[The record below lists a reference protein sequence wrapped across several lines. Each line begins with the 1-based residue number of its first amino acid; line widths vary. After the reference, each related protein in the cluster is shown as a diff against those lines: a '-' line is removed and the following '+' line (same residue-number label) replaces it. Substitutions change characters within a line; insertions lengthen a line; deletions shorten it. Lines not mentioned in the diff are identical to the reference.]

1 MVEQALAAQAAERGL
16 CALDPPGLEERID
29 RVLEELQRQA
39 EPEDEEELG
48 YARDR
53 LVLLCRAGPWVLEL
67 AVMVA
72 GLVYYVALVLVRWF
86 VTPAEPSPPP
96 LRAVRRHLR

>member
-1 MVEQALAAQAAERGL
+1 MPAPSSVNTAPMKFRTS
-16 CALDPPGLEERID
+16 CS
-29 RVLEELQRQA
+29 LQIIS
-39 EPEDEEELG
+39 P
-48 YARDR
+48 R
-53 LVLLCRAGPWVLEL
+53 LYLTVTRPCVGSM